1 MCSLS
6 FQDILNS
13 RCSNQA
19 TKDLTL
25 SNSKAA
31 TDNSH
36 QQGQDIPRVA
46 TLPSHNQATPNNLGI
61 PHNNLDT
68 LHNSLGTHNNQGIPH
83 NNLGIHQVKGVIP
96 HRQDKQDSKGP
107 THKDN
112 SPNNKDR
119 VNLNSNNPAPAN
131 LATLP
136 LPPLLSLLTPK
147 LLMLT
152 RLVLHVD
159 CFKISNSPSDA
170 NSTVNPY

>member
-1 MCSLS
+1 MS

-46 TLPSHNQATPNNLGI
+46 PLPSHNQATP
-61 PHNNLDT
+61 
-68 LHNSLGTHNNQGIPH
+68 